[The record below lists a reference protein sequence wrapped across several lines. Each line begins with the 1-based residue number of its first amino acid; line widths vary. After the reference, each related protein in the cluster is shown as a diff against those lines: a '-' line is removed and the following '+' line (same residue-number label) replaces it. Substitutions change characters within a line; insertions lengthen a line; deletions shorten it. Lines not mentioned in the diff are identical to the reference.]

1 MTDIERL
8 KATKDFLKERYNED
22 LKNCKHPEL
31 KPLIKETYHENIKA
45 FNIAISAL
53 EKQIPR
59 KPIEDRYP
67 WCICPNCG
75 GSVYLKH
82 IQEHISNGET
92 SHCEHCGQA
101 LDWSDSKCL

>member
-53 EKQIPR
+53 EKQIPQ
-59 KPIEDRYP
+59 KVSVLEMPYEIYS
-67 WCICPNCG
+67 CPNC
-75 GSVYLKH
+75 YKQH
-82 IQEHISNGET
+82 IGRENYCSN
-92 SHCEHCGQA
+92 CGQA
-101 LDWSDSKCL
+101 LDWGESE